1 MAIKIKEVRTPT
13 YQHEEIPFSLYP
25 HQLHMLNQWE
35 KEETMMVVTKTG
47 SGKTATACLP
57 LFLQEKSAA
66 VFVYPTNALIA
77 DQEAS
82 IRGLAENQLGMKT
95 RVITPENVRGKDA
108 GEDLELVRIDA
119 HQLELFRKA
128 LKLNE
133 IGRAS
138 CRERV

>member
-25 HQLHMLNQWE
+25 HQLYVLNQWE
-35 KEETMMVVTKTG
+35 KEETMMIVTKTG

-77 DQEAS
+77 DQDFYK
-82 IRGLAENQLGMKT
+82 RPCRNQLRMKT
-95 RVITPENVRGKDA
+95 RYAGKRTW
-108 GEDLELVRIDA
+108 ER
-119 HQLELFRKA
+119 
-128 LKLNE
+128 
-133 IGRAS
+133 
-138 CRERV
+138 CR